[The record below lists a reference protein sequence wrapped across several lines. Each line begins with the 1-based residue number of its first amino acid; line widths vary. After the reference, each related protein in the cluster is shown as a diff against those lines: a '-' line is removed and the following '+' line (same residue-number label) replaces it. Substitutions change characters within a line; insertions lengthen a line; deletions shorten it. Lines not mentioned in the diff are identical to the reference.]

1 MNKVAN
7 ILQLMVCNSKN
18 IFQIIIIYWSKN
30 NLPIT
35 ECLRKTARAD
45 VTVRVPGTGKITING
60 KDITYFDDVQPRE
73 QVSDLNKFKSYW
85 KRKIKVNLKIKEY
98 LFRSY

>member
-7 ILQLMVCNSKN
+7 ILQLMVSNNKYLFS
-18 IFQIIIIYWSKN
+18 IMFYWSEN
-30 NLPIT
+30 NLRIS

-60 KDITYFDDVQPRE
+60 KDIKYFDDVQPRE
-73 QVSDLNKFKSYW
+73 QVSDLNKFRSYW
-85 KRKIKVNLKIKEY
+85 KKN
-98 LFRSY
+98 